1 MKSQPTTK
9 SKKHPAKRKKRIQRY
24 VEQQYNRTDRRYGET
39 PLPVKPVPNIYKE
52 PVKYCI
58 SLFRQGFTLHDAVYY
73 TRLSFT
79 DPKQPHYI
87 PIERWNSETFYS
99 ALIRYL
105 KAN

>member
-1 MKSQPTTK
+1 MKLK
-9 SKKHPAKRKKRIQRY
+9 SKQRIRK
-24 VEQQYNRTDRRYGET
+24 VVQQQHNTTDRRFGET
-39 PLPVKPVPNIYKE
+39 PLPIKPVPNIYKE

-58 SLFRQGFTLHDAVYY
+58 ALFRQGLHLHDAVYQ

-87 PIERWNSETFYS
+87 PIERWNAETFHR

-105 KAN
+105 KAD

>member
-1 MKSQPTTK
+1 MKSERMTK
-9 SKKHPAKRKKRIQRY
+9 AKRRRQRLL
-24 VEQQYNRTDRRYGET
+24 EQQYNRTDRRYGET

-52 PVKYCI
+52 PVKYCV
-58 SLFRQGFTLHDAVYY
+58 SLFRHGFTLHDAVYY
-73 TRLSFT
+73 TRLTFT

-87 PIERWNSETFYS
+87 PIERWNAESFYS